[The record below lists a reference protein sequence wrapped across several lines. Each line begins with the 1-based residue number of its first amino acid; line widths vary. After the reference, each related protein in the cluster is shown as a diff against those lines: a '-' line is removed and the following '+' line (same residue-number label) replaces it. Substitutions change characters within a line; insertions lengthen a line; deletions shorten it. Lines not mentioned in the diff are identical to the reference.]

1 MRVDGF
7 LRQTTTDELISNHKK
22 LTAISLFTGAG
33 GDSIGFS
40 EAGFNIRVMVEQ
52 DKSCCNTLRCNW
64 FAEELLKRPNLN
76 SKKDIKKYIRWYRKP
91 EPVIIQEDI
100 TKVTTEEILKVGGL
114 KIGETTV
121 VTGSPPCQGFSM
133 ISSKRQLDDPRNRL
147 IWEYW
152 RVVDESMPKLFF
164 FENVPGM
171 VYGKNYPV
179 MLDLSE
185 RLSKSGYDVT
195 WDILNAADY
204 GVPQNRKRVILIG
217 KRVDLAAL
225 MEDGI
230 QYHIGVPGKIEHPEW
245 FIKKHKLK
253 NMEENGKF
261 SK

>member
-1 MRVDGF
+1 MRKEGF
-7 LRQTTTDELISNHKK
+7 LRQTTTDDLIKNHKS
-22 LTAISLFTGAG
+22 LTCISLFTGAG
-33 GDSIGFS
+33 GDSLGLS
-40 EAGFNIRVMVEQ
+40 EAGFTIRVMVEK

-76 SKKDIKKYIRWYRKP
+76 SKKDIKKKIRWYREP

-100 TKVTTEEILKVGGL
+100 TKVTTGEILKAGNL
-114 KIGETTV
+114 KIGEATLV
-121 VTGSPPCQGFSM
+121 SGGSPCQGFSM
-133 ISSKRQLDDPRNRL
+133 SGKRQLDDPRNRL

-152 RVVDESMPKLFF
+152 RVIDEAMPKMFF

-185 RLSKSGYDVT
+185 RLAKSGYDVT

-225 MEDGI
+225 MENRI
-230 QYHIGVPGKIEHPEW
+230 QYHIACVPGKIKHPEW

-253 NMEENGKF
+253 KHGVD
-261 SK
+261 